1 MMNNPVHQNKEW
13 LAAQYKAT
21 KSIYKMAETANCH
34 PRTIHKWMTKH
45 GIAMNGMRGKRH
57 TEVTKEKISKGVLA
71 TNPTGMTGRT
81 HSIRTRKK
89 MSLDR
94 TEAGN
99 SNWKGGVT
107 KQIRKLRR
115 SKEYIQWRKEV
126 ISRAGGICEDCGSDE
141 NIEAHH
147 IISIHKDITKALD
160 KNNGMALCNACHKT
174 RDRRQTNV

>member
-1 MMNNPVHQNKEW
+1 MNNPVHQNKEW

-34 PRTIHKWMTKH
+34 PRTIHKWMTKC
-45 GIAMNGMRGKRH
+45 GIPMSGMRGNAH
-57 TEVTKEKISKGVLA
+57 TEETKEKISKGVIA
-71 TNPTGMTGRT
+71 ANPTGMTGRT
-81 HSIRTRKK
+81 HSEKTKQD
-89 MSLDR
+89 MSLNR
-94 TEAGN
+94 RGSKN
-99 SNWKGGVT
+99 GNWKGGVT
-107 KQIRKLRR
+107 SKIRQFRR
-115 SKEYIQWRKEV
+115 TKEYVRWRTEV
-126 ISRAGGICEDCGSDE
+126 INRAGGICEDCGSDE